1 MSSWVGTRFI
11 ASRGRGGWP
20 HTSTLEEALED
31 RLKPLGI
38 PVVYKFPFGHG
49 THKATLPLGVQATL
63 DAESCTLT
71 ITEPT
76 LLLP

>member
-1 MSSWVGTRFI
+1 
-11 ASRGRGGWP
+11 
-20 HTSTLEEALED
+20 LED